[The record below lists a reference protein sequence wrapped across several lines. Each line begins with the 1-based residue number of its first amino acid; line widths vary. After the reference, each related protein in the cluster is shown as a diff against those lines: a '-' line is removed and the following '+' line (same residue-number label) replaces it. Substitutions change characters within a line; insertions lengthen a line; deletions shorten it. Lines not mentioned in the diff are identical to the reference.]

1 MKPYH
6 AILLLVF
13 APMLKLWSEGWAGDV
28 KAPLAEQYAPRKRG
42 TLTFNKDVAP
52 IVFQH
57 CASCHRPGQA
67 GPFNL
72 LAYADVKKRAKQVAE
87 VVGKRYMPPWLPE
100 RGLVEF
106 ANDRSLTVEQIGV
119 IRQWAADG
127 AMEGAAA
134 DLPALPKWTEGWQLG
149 SPDLVVKLPQPYALA
164 AEGKDV
170 YRNFVVPIHV
180 SERKYVKGVE

>member
-1 MKPYH
+1 
-6 AILLLVF
+6 
-13 APMLKLWSEGWAGDV
+13 MLKVWSEAWAGDV
-28 KAPLAEQYAPRKRG
+28 KAPSAEQPAPRKRG

-149 SPDLVVKLPQPYALA
+149 S
-164 AEGKDV
+164 G
-170 YRNFVVPIHV
+170 
-180 SERKYVKGVE
+180 G

>member
-1 MKPYH
+1 MK
-6 AILLLVF
+6 ASRAKLLLLLALV
-13 APMLKLWSEGWAGDV
+13 PVRMEAGEKP
-28 KAPLAEQYAPRKRG
+28 KAPSPEPSAARKQG

-119 IRQWAADG
+119 LRQWA
-127 AMEGAAA
+127 
-134 DLPALPKWTEGWQLG
+134 
-149 SPDLVVKLPQPYALA
+149 
-164 AEGKDV
+164 
-170 YRNFVVPIHV
+170 
-180 SERKYVKGVE
+180 